1 MQGHPVDL
9 GGYYRP
15 DAAKAEAAMR
25 PSERFNAALAKV
37 GAAAADG

>member
-1 MQGHPVDL
+1 VQGRPADL

-15 DAAKAEAAMR
+15 DPAKAEAAMR

-37 GAAAADG
+37 GAAAGNG